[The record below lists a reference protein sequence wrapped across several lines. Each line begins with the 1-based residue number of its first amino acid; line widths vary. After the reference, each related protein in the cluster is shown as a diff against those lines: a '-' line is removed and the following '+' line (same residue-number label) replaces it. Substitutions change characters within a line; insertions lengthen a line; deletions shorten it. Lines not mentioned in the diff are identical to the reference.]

1 MLFMKVAVAVMVRM
15 MVHTDDDDDVN
26 DVASAAAA
34 VAADAADSS
43 SVDWRIMSAMTIT
56 VSANTTGDES
66 LYTVYEG
73 HEIMFHVSTL
83 LPFSAD
89 NKQQVYRLR
98 QASPV

>member
-1 MLFMKVAVAVMVRM
+1 MAVVVVMVVMM
-15 MVHTDDDDDVN
+15 MVHTDDDDVN
-26 DVASAAAA
+26 DAASAAA

-43 SVDWRIMSAMTIT
+43 SVDWRIMRTMMMP
-56 VSANTTGDES
+56 VSANTTGEES